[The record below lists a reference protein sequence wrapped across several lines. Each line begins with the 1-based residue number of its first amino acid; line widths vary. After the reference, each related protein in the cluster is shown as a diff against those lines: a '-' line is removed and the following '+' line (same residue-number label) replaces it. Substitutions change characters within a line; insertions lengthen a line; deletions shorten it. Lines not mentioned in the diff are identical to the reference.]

1 MNEKMKQIALRVREL
16 REILDMTTA
25 EVANLAGIRED
36 LYCDY
41 ENGNIENLPTTV
53 LFPIAKALNT
63 TPAYLMGWENTME
76 SNMDFLNELFRDTD
90 AITHVKK
97 LSFLSTQSRHSIYDM
112 IDFLSEKE
120 KGL

>member
-1 MNEKMKQIALRVREL
+1 MTMGNRIRKRRKEL
-16 REILDMTTA
+16 
-25 EVANLAGIRED
+25 NLSVEELARLLGKNRATV
-36 LYCDY
+36 YRY

-53 LFPIAKALNT
+53 LLPIAKALNT